1 MRLWWASTSTR
12 WTVSLKVF
20 IFSGKSD
27 AKHLFTALSV
37 QGKTKAS
44 LLSFHLYIF
53 YAETSFLKIINEEST
68 QLYRA
73 IHSLGSYRVQRWRWN
88 MNSYEWTWFEFQ
100 KASQSRK
107 LFEGRLERFL
117 TGYNSLVFCVRVLKK
132 PAFMSY
138 AWFRG
143 MQFSVWGKGR
153 VSEFVATH
161 MSISVTC
168 LLRVNKHELRQWSF
182 YTSSPQ
188 LSWTLTLSFIFSLD
202 GQPIFV

>member
-1 MRLWWASTSTR
+1 MLFQVNNVNCKRTLTR

-20 IFSGKSD
+20 IFSDKSD

-53 YAETSFLKIINEEST
+53 YAETSFLKIINEETT
-68 QLYRA
+68 QLYGA
-73 IHSLGSYRVQRWRWN
+73 ILSLGSYRVQRWRWN

-117 TGYNSLVFCVRVLKK
+117 AGYKYLVFCVRVLKNLRLW
-132 PAFMSY
+132 AMHDSEECNFL
-138 AWFRG
+138 FGGRG
-143 MQFSVWGKGR
+143 GW
-153 VSEFVATH
+153 VSLLPR
-161 MSISVTC
+161 TC
-168 LLRVNKHELRQWSF
+168 LYL
-182 YTSSPQ
+182 
-188 LSWTLTLSFIFSLD
+188 
-202 GQPIFV
+202 